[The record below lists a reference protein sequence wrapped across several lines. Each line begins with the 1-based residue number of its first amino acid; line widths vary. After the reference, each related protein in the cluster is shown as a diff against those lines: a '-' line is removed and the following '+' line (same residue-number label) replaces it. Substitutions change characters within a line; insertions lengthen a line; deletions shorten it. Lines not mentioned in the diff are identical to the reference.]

1 ATALDTRYTVSLH
14 DALPI
19 LDMRRMDYSNAIYGP
34 SLERPI
40 NLNDVVFDVNDP
52 NQWIQAM
59 CYETNEQNR
68 NPDAVGD
75 NSERTRLL
83 TPDRK
88 STRLNS
94 SHVKSSYAG

>member
-1 ATALDTRYTVSLH
+1 MRQKYIALCLNPETWV
-14 DALPI
+14 
-19 LDMRRMDYSNAIYGP
+19 DMRRMDYSNAIYGP

-83 TPDRK
+83 TP
-88 STRLNS
+88 LWWN
-94 SHVKSSYAG
+94 VAE